1 METPALLLDFALVLI
16 AAEIGGTA
24 FRYLRMPRVVG
35 MLVAGIVLGPFT
47 PGFVVKSED
56 IEDLALLGA
65 VFLMFSTGLSFDIRT
80 FGALGARPFVLAG
93 LGVGLSFVLGFALGL
108 LIDWD
113 MLSSIFLGLILTS
126 TSTVLA
132 VKLMADLGLTG
143 ESGYEVV
150 TVAILV
156 DDVVAL
162 SLMTIAVGL
171 VGPESVPPLMLIA
184 GLVAIVGLAV
194 LLIVVSQF
202 TFPRILRFTDKLSPS
217 STVMVSVSFCLLVS
231 FGFAMLGLPP
241 LVGAFIA
248 GSIVASTQ
256 QGARVTSNMA
266 PVTAIFMAVFF
277 TSVGLLIDPTRVA
290 SIALVG
296 VALVAV
302 AVFAKMLPG
311 MLILRNEKMMT
322 SRAKIMLATVLVPRA
337 EISLIIA
344 QFGVTIG
351 APPELLALAM
361 IVMIVTALLPG
372 AVAWLARWPKVRKPT
387 SEESIP

>member
-80 FGALGARPFVLAG
+80 FGALGSRPFVLAG

-108 LIDWD
+108 LIRWD

-132 VKLMADLGLTG
+132 VKLMADLGLTS

-171 VGPESVPPLMLIA
+171 VGPESVPLLMLIA

-277 TSVGLLIDPTRVA
+277 TSVGLLIDPARVA
-290 SIALVG
+290 PVALIGVVLVG
-296 VALVAV
+296 VAI
-302 AVFAKMLPG
+302 FAKMLPG
-311 MLILRNEKMMT
+311 MLILRKEKTMT

-372 AVAWLARWPKVRKPT
+372 AVAWLARWPKVQKRA
-387 SEESIP
+387 SQESLP